1 MDRNSTPQATRDLFT
16 TLLSDTAATV
26 RDVFP
31 NATAVTVYDNTGPDD
46 EGPVWYV
53 GTVLF
58 PDGQDPQLNPA
69 TDFSRNATATW
80 DATTGSWTVT
90 TPPDDDDSCPR
101 VEDVSMHMAVWEILN
116 EADGPFLTVFA
127 DRFYNEL
134 RRTDNEPITLQ
145 LP

>member
-1 MDRNSTPQATRDLFT
+1 MHHANSPQATSDLFAA
-16 TLLSDTAATV
+16 LLADTAATV

-69 TDFSRNATATW
+69 AYFSRNATATW

-90 TPPDDDDSCPR
+90 TPPADEDDSPQ
-101 VEDVSMHMAVWEILN
+101 VEDVSMHMAVWDILN

-134 RRTDNEPITLQ
+134 RHMDNEPVTLQ